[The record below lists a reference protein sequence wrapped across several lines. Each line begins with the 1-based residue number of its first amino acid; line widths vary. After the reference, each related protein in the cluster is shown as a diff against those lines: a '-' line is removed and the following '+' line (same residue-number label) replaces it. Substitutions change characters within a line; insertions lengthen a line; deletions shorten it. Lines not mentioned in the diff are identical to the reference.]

1 MSLGFFLLCHCSCAD
16 ADVTLVSCP
25 PSAASPVHGLS
36 SVPGSGLNDSLSD
49 RPLVSGD
56 MCSSVPDDVQ
66 QSNDVRDQSSLLSI
80 DCNSLKLC
88 SNSELQLNGRLG
100 DSLKPFDASEPPTG
114 GSEKRNEAK
123 MRQTRNR
130 RTQVKFLTDGLTPFY
145 SSEGKRK
152 RPSNVTNSDSS
163 ISPSKTKKLWDR
175 TAENEEA
182 SEELSLNHRRLKRPE
197 KQRSSTSFDTEL
209 GMRKSRKM
217 SAISAGSHGTCKFCL
232 IFN

>member
-1 MSLGFFLLCHCSCAD
+1 MSLGFLLLCHCSC

-25 PSAASPVHGLS
+25 PSAASPVHGLN
-36 SVPGSGLNDSLSD
+36 SVHGSGLNDSLSD

-56 MCSSVPDDVQ
+56 MCSAVLDVVQ
-66 QSNDVRDQSSLLSI
+66 QSDDVRDQSNILAI
-80 DCNSLKLC
+80 DCNSLRRC
-88 SNSELQLNGRLG
+88 SNSELQLNGRLE
-100 DSLKPFDASEPPTG
+100 DSLKSFDTSEPQTG

-123 MRQTRNR
+123 IRQTRNR

-152 RPSNVTNSDSS
+152 RPSNVTNSASL
-163 ISPSKTKKLWDR
+163 ISPSKTKKLRDR

-197 KQRSSTSFDTEL
+197 KQRSLVCFDAEL
-209 GMRKSRKM
+209 GVRKSRKM

-232 IFN
+232 IFD

>member
-1 MSLGFFLLCHCSCAD
+1 MSLGFLWLCCCSAD
-16 ADVTLVSCP
+16 TDVTLVSCP

-36 SVPGSGLNDSLSD
+36 PVPGSGLNNSLSD

-56 MCSSVPDDVQ
+56 MRSAVLDDIQ
-66 QSNDVRDQSSLLSI
+66 QGGDVRDQSSLPAI
-80 DCNSLKLC
+80 DRDSLKLC

-100 DSLKPFDASEPPTG
+100 YSLKSCDTSEHPTC
-114 GSEKRNEAK
+114 GSEKLNETK
-123 MRQTRNR
+123 ICRTRNR

-152 RPSNVTNSDSS
+152 RPSNVTSS
-163 ISPSKTKKLWDR
+163 ASLISPSKAKNLRDR

-182 SEELSLNHRRLKRPE
+182 SEELSLNHKRLKRLE
-197 KQRSSTSFDTEL
+197 KQRNLTSFYTEADV
-209 GMRKSRKM
+209 RKSRKM
-217 SAISAGSHGTCKFCL
+217 SAISAESHGTCKFCL